1 MVQKSG
7 MSRGPYPPSQ
17 EIPMEVFDPSPQV
30 RRGGKLEGKG
40 RSYGSWGR
48 LGKPREGKGYMPRVD
63 GRGVSARPSILEG

>member
-30 RRGGKLEGKG
+30 RRGARLEGKDQSCG
-40 RSYGSWGR
+40 PWGR
-48 LGKPREGKGYMPRVD
+48 LGKPREGKGYMPCVD
-63 GRGVSARPSILEG
+63 GRGVSVRSPILQG